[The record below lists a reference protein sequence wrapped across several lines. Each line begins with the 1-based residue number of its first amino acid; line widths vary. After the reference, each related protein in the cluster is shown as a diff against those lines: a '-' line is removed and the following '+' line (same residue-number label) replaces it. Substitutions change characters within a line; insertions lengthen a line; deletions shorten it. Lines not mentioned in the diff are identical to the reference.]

1 VQKEKYYLEFNRDE
15 IFKNFIASEGHF
27 RNIGIS
33 KDKAGFLN
41 CIVKHLGDAESHLDE
56 AISHALIVE
65 GEESSN
71 KFYELRDKVKD
82 FRKWIQSSPITRDE
96 GIKEIRK
103 LRREFESFNEAYDI
117 SKCEA
122 CGPIDEVLKEM
133 ENILTKVKKS
143 NKIGETKL
151 KNDIKEDNPYSKNNN
166 PQKTLYSIH
175 NNKNSDNKLDN
186 LKDVGMIYGGEQLGY
201 GALKALL
208 WADATYPTGFL
219 GQKISLWG
227 DLIGAGVGIYGGL
240 KFDEPWDLVAAL
252 VGGYLTTDLWR
263 HLETMLTPPAVT
275 YTTPTGQ
282 QTGSVTYVTQNS
294 VAVKPI
300 PLSTGR
306 YRVTG

>member
-1 VQKEKYYLEFNRDE
+1 VSLQATTTTVDEGILKTLEWNQRSALSNLLIVEEHMLSLKKEE
-15 IFKNFIASEGHF
+15 IPHAW
-27 RNIGIS
+27 
-33 KDKAGFLN
+33 
-41 CIVKHLGDAESHLDE
+41 CIVKHYLLACDHHVQE
-56 AISHALIVE
+56 AISHTERLGLDSSKYRDFHKKLSEIGMYPQPKITVPEVVALRTEWRYIIGDPTL
-65 GEESSN
+65 GEEC
-71 KFYELRDKVKD
+71 EICDTD
-82 FRKWIQSSPITRDE
+82 ITPE
-96 GIKEIRK
+96 IKQ
-103 LRREFESFNEAYDI
+103 L
-117 SKCEA
+117 
-122 CGPIDEVLKEM
+122 M
-133 ENILTKVKKS
+133 E
-143 NKIGETKL
+143 KIGEINHKKL
-151 KNDIKEDNPYSKNNN
+151 NRKDNTSNEVNN

-275 YTTPTGQ
+275 YTTPAGQ